1 MLYFARKI
9 CKNKT
14 LILIIAILLLIPSF
28 LGMKATRVN
37 YDILVYLPEN
47 IETMQGQNILQNN
60 FNMGSYSIV
69 LLDNMKTKDIKKLEE
84 KFRNTDNVEKVV
96 GVSDILGTN
105 IPVEMIPDDIKDK
118 VYKDGTTALLVTFKE
133 GISSDKTLET
143 IET

>member
-1 MLYFARKI
+1 MLNFARKI

-28 LGMKATRVN
+28 FGMKATRVN

-47 IETMQGQNILQNN
+47 IETMQGQNILQND

-96 GVSDILGTN
+96 GVSDILGTLLLKN
-105 IPVEMIPDDIKDK
+105 IVHSISPLDTFSPTVFSSFIP
-118 VYKDGTTALLVTFKE
+118 TA
-133 GISSDKTLET
+133 
-143 IET
+143 

>member
-1 MLYFARKI
+1 MLDFARKI

-69 LLDNMKTKDIKKLEE
+69 LLDNMKT
-84 KFRNTDNVEKVV
+84 
-96 GVSDILGTN
+96 
-105 IPVEMIPDDIKDK
+105 
-118 VYKDGTTALLVTFKE
+118 
-133 GISSDKTLET
+133 
-143 IET
+143 

>member
-1 MLYFARKI
+1 MLDFARKI

-69 LLDNMKTKDIKKLEE
+69 LLDNMKTKDNSVIEE
-84 KFRNTDNVEKVV
+84 DSCVCRINDTIDALIIEKV
-96 GVSDILGTN
+96 DN
-105 IPVEMIPDDIKDK
+105 DD
-118 VYKDGTTALLVTFKE
+118 LV
-133 GISSDKTLET
+133 
-143 IET
+143 